1 MEYEQEN
8 SSDMLNPKM
17 IREQL
22 KAHDKRMRD
31 GREGFALAKACYTT
45 SYWDYI
51 QGAKVATETSKLTDV
66 NVEVNRLWGVLTSY
80 LGALY
85 PRANRVV
92 VGPDPTGVGDAPKAE
107 VAANRWLSSSKIHH
121 RVMSGLRQAL
131 LYPGC
136 AAKVGFYPGHGN
148 PLDRVWLRI
157 IPWWETVLDCDVG
170 DAEDERF
177 RAHVY
182 YRPKSEVEQ
191 EYNLENLAGTSR
203 TDFLAVDNTSDQ
215 YAQGKKGRKSKQ
227 AETDEGAFVRVLEVC
242 NLKDT
247 VKDSEDP
254 DIVYQGRLEIYI
266 LGQGR
271 EYDKPVY
278 IGPMP
283 FASTD
288 GQPLAHI
295 VPLIFNHEPEFPLK
309 GIAHSARILPQ
320 IVELNAYRSF
330 MAMATRKDTR
340 QFVTRKGTFNSDDLT
355 NLTEGH
361 DGLVIEVANDYE
373 GPLDDAIRPISNAP
387 LSGNI
392 SNYLATVENDLE
404 RGIGASPQARGII
417 TKATAFEVQTVQQ
430 YTESDFG
437 MHAAI
442 KDDWLGN
449 IVKLVMR
456 AIISSMHDRGDSAG
470 AYDTQ
475 DVEIAEVG
483 AIAETA
489 DSNVE
494 EENKQLSESD
504 LAEDAGQPSTY
515 VDEDAFDE
523 LGKTEQEPGKRT
535 LEAQTLTLRDRSDDI
550 VVTIEDLDADFVISF
565 VEGGRTPLTDSA
577 MQQNLV
583 SLLPTYTEL
592 WGAVQKK
599 GPMGTLARSYMQVLA
614 ERFDLPKDL
623 HPDEL
628 EASMVED
635 SEESKSSGDSE
646 PSGEEQM
653 LQQEMQQP
661 AQPAPTEPQ
670 GAPQQSMGQILQ
682 QIQQMPIP
690 EQIQALKALFQD
702 DPAVLQAIEQ
712 LEQLPPDRQQQ
723 AIAQMLGGENAPV

>member
-1 MEYEQEN
+1 MEYEQDD
-8 SSDMLNPKM
+8 SSEMLTPKM

-22 KAHDKRMRD
+22 KSHDKRMRD
-31 GREGFALAKACYTT
+31 GRENFALAKACYTT

-85 PRANRVV
+85 PRANRAVI
-92 VGPDPTGVGDAPKAE
+92 GPDPVGQGDASKAE

-177 RAHVY
+177 RAHCY
-182 YRPKSEVEQ
+182 YRPKAEVEK

-247 VKDSEDP
+247 VKDAEDP

-278 IGPMP
+278 VGPMP

-288 GQPLAHI
+288 GQPLPHI

-361 DGLVIEVANDYE
+361 DGLVIEVSNDYE
-373 GPLDDAIRPISNAP
+373 GPLDDAIRPITNAP

-404 RGIGASPQARGII
+404 RGIGASPQARGIV

-442 KDDWLGN
+442 KDDWLGS
-449 IVKLVMR
+449 IVRLVMR
-456 AIISSMHDRGDSAG
+456 AIIASMHDRGDSAG
-470 AYDTQ
+470 AYETQ
-475 DVEIAEVG
+475 DVQIAEVG
-483 AIAETA
+483 AITETEDA
-489 DSNVE
+489 GPE
-494 EENKQLSESD
+494 EEERQLEESE

-515 VDEDAFDE
+515 VDEDAFE
-523 LGKTEQEPGKRT
+523 KLGKDPAGTRDRK
-535 LEAQTLTLRDRSDDI
+535 LEAQTLKLRDRNEDI
-550 VVTIEDLDADFVISF
+550 IVEIEDLDADFVISF

-623 HPDEL
+623 HPEEL
-628 EASMVED
+628 EAAMQED
-635 SEESKSSGDSE
+635 AESPA
-646 PSGEEQM
+646 PSGEEEM

-661 AQPAPTEPQ
+661 PGPPPGPQ
-670 GAPQQSMGQILQ
+670 GAPQQSMEQILQ
-682 QIQQMPIP
+682 QIQAMPIP

-702 DPAVLQAIEQ
+702 DPAVLGAIEQ

-723 AIAQMLGGENAPV
+723 AIAQMLGGANAPV

>member
-1 MEYEQEN
+1 MEYEQDD
-8 SSDMLNPKM
+8 SSEMLTPKM

-22 KAHDKRMRD
+22 KSHDKRMRD

-92 VGPDPTGVGDAPKAE
+92 IGPDPAGQGDSSKAE

-177 RAHVY
+177 RAHCY
-182 YRPKSEVEQ
+182 YRPKAEVEK

-247 VKDSEDP
+247 VKDAEDP
-254 DIVYQGRLEIYI
+254 DIIYQGRLEIYI
-266 LGQGR
+266 LGQGK

-278 IGPMP
+278 VGPMP

-288 GQPLAHI
+288 GQPLPHI

-361 DGLVIEVANDYE
+361 DGLVIEVSNDYE
-373 GPLDDAIRPISNAP
+373 GPLDDAIRPITNAP

-404 RGIGASPQARGII
+404 RGIGASPQARGIV

-442 KDDWLGN
+442 KDDWLGS
-449 IVKLVMR
+449 IVRLVMR
-456 AIISSMHDRGDSAG
+456 AIIASMHDRGDSAG
-470 AYDTQ
+470 AYETQ
-475 DVEIAEVG
+475 DVQIAEVG

-489 DSNVE
+489 DAGPE
-494 EENKQLSESD
+494 EEERQLEESE

-515 VDEDAFDE
+515 VDEDAFE
-523 LGKTEQEPGKRT
+523 KLGKDPAGTTERK
-535 LEAQTLTLRDRSDDI
+535 LEAQTLKLRDRNEDI
-550 VVTIEDLDADFVISF
+550 LVEIEDLDADFVISF

-592 WGAVQKK
+592 WAAVQKK

-623 HPDEL
+623 HPEEL
-628 EASMVED
+628 EAAMKED
-635 SEESKSSGDSE
+635 AESPA
-646 PSGEEQM
+646 PSGEEEM

-661 AQPAPTEPQ
+661 PGPPPGPQ
-670 GAPQQSMGQILQ
+670 GAPQQSMEQILQ
-682 QIQQMPIP
+682 QIQAMPIP

-702 DPAVLQAIEQ
+702 DPAVLGAIEQ

-723 AIAQMLGGENAPV
+723 AIAQMLGGANAPV

>member
-1 MEYEQEN
+1 MEYEQDD
-8 SSDMLNPKM
+8 SSEMLTPKM

-22 KAHDKRMRD
+22 KSHDKRMRD
-31 GREGFALAKACYTT
+31 GRENFALAKACYTT

-85 PRANRVV
+85 PRANRAVI
-92 VGPDPTGVGDAPKAE
+92 GPDPVGQGDASKAE

-177 RAHVY
+177 RAHCY
-182 YRPKSEVEQ
+182 YRPKAEVEK

-247 VKDSEDP
+247 VKDAEDP

-278 IGPMP
+278 VGPMP

-288 GQPLAHI
+288 GQPLPHI

-361 DGLVIEVANDYE
+361 DGLVIEVSNDYE
-373 GPLDDAIRPISNAP
+373 GPLDDAIRPITNAP

-404 RGIGASPQARGII
+404 RGIGASPQARGIV

-442 KDDWLGN
+442 KDDWLGS
-449 IVKLVMR
+449 IVRLVMR
-456 AIISSMHDRGDSAG
+456 AIIASMHDRGDSAG
-470 AYDTQ
+470 AYETQ
-475 DVEIAEVG
+475 DVQIAEVG
-483 AIAETA
+483 AITETEDA
-489 DSNVE
+489 GPE
-494 EENKQLSESD
+494 EEERQLEESE

-515 VDEDAFDE
+515 VDEDAFE
-523 LGKTEQEPGKRT
+523 KLGKDPAGTRDRK
-535 LEAQTLTLRDRSDDI
+535 LEAQTLKLRDRNEDI
-550 VVTIEDLDADFVISF
+550 IVEIEDLDADFVISF

-623 HPDEL
+623 HPEEL
-628 EASMVED
+628 EAAMQED
-635 SEESKSSGDSE
+635 TESPA
-646 PSGEEQM
+646 PSGEEEM

-661 AQPAPTEPQ
+661 PGPPPSPQ
-670 GAPQQSMGQILQ
+670 GAPQQSMEQILQ
-682 QIQQMPIP
+682 QIQAMPIP

-702 DPAVLQAIEQ
+702 DPAVLGAIEQ

-723 AIAQMLGGENAPV
+723 AIAQMLGGANAPV

>member
-1 MEYEQEN
+1 MEYEQDD
-8 SSDMLNPKM
+8 SSEMLTPKM

-22 KAHDKRMRD
+22 KSHDKRMRD

-92 VGPDPTGVGDAPKAE
+92 IGPDPAGQGDSSKAE

-177 RAHVY
+177 RAHCY
-182 YRPKSEVEQ
+182 YRPKAEVEK

-247 VKDSEDP
+247 VKDAEDP
-254 DIVYQGRLEIYI
+254 DIIYQGRLEIYI
-266 LGQGR
+266 LGQGK

-278 IGPMP
+278 VGPMP

-288 GQPLAHI
+288 GQPLPHI

-361 DGLVIEVANDYE
+361 DGLVIEVSNDYE
-373 GPLDDAIRPISNAP
+373 GPLDDAIRPITNAP

-404 RGIGASPQARGII
+404 RGIGASPQARGIV

-442 KDDWLGN
+442 KDDWLGS
-449 IVKLVMR
+449 IVRLVMR
-456 AIISSMHDRGDSAG
+456 AIIASMHDRGDSAG
-470 AYDTQ
+470 AYETQ
-475 DVEIAEVG
+475 DVQIAEVG

-489 DSNVE
+489 DAGPE
-494 EENKQLSESD
+494 EEERQLEESE

-515 VDEDAFDE
+515 VDEDAFE
-523 LGKTEQEPGKRT
+523 KLGKDPAGTTERK
-535 LEAQTLTLRDRSDDI
+535 LEAQTLKLRDRNEDI
-550 VVTIEDLDADFVISF
+550 IVEIEDLDADFVISF

-623 HPDEL
+623 HPEEL
-628 EASMVED
+628 EAAMQED
-635 SEESKSSGDSE
+635 AESPA
-646 PSGEEQM
+646 PSGEEEM

-661 AQPAPTEPQ
+661 PGPPAGPQ
-670 GAPQQSMGQILQ
+670 GAPQQSMEQILQ
-682 QIQQMPIP
+682 QIQAMPIP

-702 DPAVLQAIEQ
+702 DPAVLGAIEQ

-723 AIAQMLGGENAPV
+723 AIAQMLGGANAPV

>member
-1 MEYEQEN
+1 MEYEQDD
-8 SSDMLNPKM
+8 SSEMLTPKM

-22 KAHDKRMRD
+22 KSHDKRMRD

-85 PRANRVV
+85 PRANRAVI
-92 VGPDPTGVGDAPKAE
+92 GPDPVGQGDASKAE

-177 RAHVY
+177 RAHCY
-182 YRPKSEVEQ
+182 YRPKAEVEK

-247 VKDSEDP
+247 VKDAEDP
-254 DIVYQGRLEIYI
+254 DIIYQGRLEIYI
-266 LGQGR
+266 LGQGK

-278 IGPMP
+278 VGPMP

-288 GQPLAHI
+288 GQPLPHI

-361 DGLVIEVANDYE
+361 DGLVIEVSNDYE

-404 RGIGASPQARGII
+404 RGIGASPQARGIV

-442 KDDWLGN
+442 KDDWLGS
-449 IVKLVMR
+449 IVRLVMR
-456 AIISSMHDRGDSAG
+456 AIIASMHDRGDSAG
-470 AYDTQ
+470 AYETQ
-475 DVEIAEVG
+475 DVQIAKVG
-483 AIAETA
+483 AITETTDA
-489 DSNVE
+489 GPE
-494 EENKQLSESD
+494 EEERQLEESE

-515 VDEDAFDE
+515 VDEDAFE
-523 LGKTEQEPGKRT
+523 KLGKDPAGTRDRK
-535 LEAQTLTLRDRSDDI
+535 LEAQTLKLRDRNEDI
-550 VVTIEDLDADFVISF
+550 IVEIEDLDADFVISF

-592 WGAVQKK
+592 WAAVQKK

-623 HPDEL
+623 HPEEL
-628 EASMVED
+628 EAAMQED
-635 SEESKSSGDSE
+635 AESPA

-661 AQPAPTEPQ
+661 PGPPPGPE
-670 GAPQQSMGQILQ
+670 GAPQQSMEQILQ
-682 QIQQMPIP
+682 QIQAMPIP

-702 DPAVLQAIEQ
+702 DPAVLGAIEQ

-723 AIAQMLGGENAPV
+723 AIAQMLGGANAPV

>member
-1 MEYEQEN
+1 MEYEQDD
-8 SSDMLNPKM
+8 SSEMLTPKM

-22 KAHDKRMRD
+22 KSHDKRMRD
-31 GREGFALAKACYTT
+31 GREHFALAKACYTT

-92 VGPDPTGVGDAPKAE
+92 IGPDPAGQGDSSKAE

-177 RAHVY
+177 RAHCY
-182 YRPKSEVEQ
+182 YRPKAEVEK

-247 VKDSEDP
+247 VKDAEDP
-254 DIVYQGRLEIYI
+254 DIIYQGRLEIYI
-266 LGQGR
+266 LGQGK

-288 GQPLAHI
+288 GQPLPHI

-361 DGLVIEVANDYE
+361 DGLVIEVSNDYE
-373 GPLDDAIRPISNAP
+373 GPLDDAIRPITNAP

-404 RGIGASPQARGII
+404 RGIGASPQARGIV

-442 KDDWLGN
+442 KDDWLGS
-449 IVKLVMR
+449 IVRLVMR
-456 AIISSMHDRGDSAG
+456 AIIASMHDRGDSAG
-470 AYDTQ
+470 AYETQ
-475 DVEIAEVG
+475 DVQIAEVG

-489 DSNVE
+489 DAGPE
-494 EENKQLSESD
+494 EEERQLEESE

-515 VDEDAFDE
+515 VDEDAFE
-523 LGKTEQEPGKRT
+523 KLGKDPAGTAERK
-535 LEAQTLTLRDRSDDI
+535 LEAQTLKLRDRNEDI
-550 VVTIEDLDADFVISF
+550 LVEIEDLDADFVISF

-592 WGAVQKK
+592 WAAVQKK

-623 HPDEL
+623 HPEEL
-628 EASMVED
+628 EAAMQED
-635 SEESKSSGDSE
+635 AESPA
-646 PSGEEQM
+646 PSGEEEM

-661 AQPAPTEPQ
+661 PGPPPGPQ
-670 GAPQQSMGQILQ
+670 GAPQQSMEQILQ
-682 QIQQMPIP
+682 QIQAMPIP

-702 DPAVLQAIEQ
+702 DPAVLGAIEQ

-723 AIAQMLGGENAPV
+723 AIAQMLGGANAPV